1 MLPAGASRR
10 LSANQEGLTL
20 VEPIAKALDA
30 QGKPGDASVRPVTTS
45 EPWPRSINA
54 QKTSDYHKKAR
65 HLCEMLVAR
74 NLDTPKIALRW
85 PRFTPGTAIGRKPRN
100 ISRPLDRAE
109 KTRDPLVVDRKPE
122 YLAAC
127 ILELIRGYQATK
139 EPQDLARASE
149 LLEKLK
155 GLPHDASRFIGL
167 QVQLY
172 MAATR
177 SRRLETCLR
186 ARPTLHHAREDVGTC
201 RLSEELG
208 QIDLA
213 EQMIRESGR
222 PGRRALVPAESI
234 EFLGRHGRVKDGVDL
249 CSQCGKRPPIRRRVL
264 RTQLLSLFAPPPGNT
279 RCPGEA
285 RCRLVRR
292 GLKKHPNS
300 SNLIVGLGNLREL
313 QGRYDEAELLY
324 RRGIAQGRGSEIA
337 LNNLAWLMALQ
348 RRNLPEALDLIN
360 RVIGARGPL
369 SELLDTR
376 GGVYL
381 ASGDSQNAIKDFEEA
396 VAQNPTSP
404 KYFHLAQAYL
414 KAGNKTAAAQV
425 AEECESKGTDGRSPP
440 SPGGRFLPP
449 DPHQAGDTVNCGS
462 GVAELGPPGSTRAG
476 NARSHWAAFQR
487 GAQPGPRR

>member
-1 MLPAGASRR
+1 M
-10 LSANQEGLTL
+10 
-20 VEPIAKALDA
+20 
-30 QGKPGDASVRPVTTS
+30 
-45 EPWPRSINA
+45 

-74 NLDTPKIALRW
+74 NLDTPQD
-85 PRFTPGTAIGRKPRN
+85 RFTLATLYTRDGDWSKAQEHFQAL
-100 ISRPLDRAE
+100 LDRAE

-172 MAATR
+172 MARNQVKEAQDLLAGASDNSITPEKMWG
-177 SRRLETCLR
+177 L
-186 ARPTLHHAREDVGTC
+186 A

-213 EQMIRESGR
+213 EQMIRN
-222 PGRRALVPAESI
+222 LVARVDGPLFRLSLI

-249 CSQCGKRPPIRRRVL
+249 CEPMWQKTPDPENFVPS
-264 RTQLLSLFAPPPGNT
+264 LLSLFVRPPGNT
-279 RCPGEA
+279 KGAQVKRVADWFDEA
-285 RCRLVRR
+285 
-292 GLKKHPNS
+292 LKKHPNS

-414 KAGNKTAAAQV
+414 KAGNKTAAAQ
-425 AEECESKGTDGRSPP
+425 A
-440 SPGGRFLPP
+440 L
-449 DPHQAGDTVNCGS
+449 
-462 GVAELGPPGSTRAG
+462 
-476 NARSHWAAFQR
+476 
-487 GAQPGPRR
+487 